1 MSHCCTPPIPA
12 SSQPDVAPQRG
23 AEPAR
28 RRFARG
34 APWMVLPLM
43 VLLMVGLRFALQW
56 SWPLPVCWLRKLTG
70 IPCPA
75 CGCTRS
81 LAAWAQLDP
90 MAAFRFNPLC
100 AVLCLALAA
109 WAGLWLIE
117 RAGGQS
123 WLQEWGVRARR
134 WRLGRILCVLAF
146 LNWLYLCLWLPK

>member
-1 MSHCCTPPIPA
+1 
-12 SSQPDVAPQRG
+12 
-23 AEPAR
+23 
-28 RRFARG
+28 
-34 APWMVLPLM
+34 
-43 VLLMVGLRFALQW
+43 
-56 SWPLPVCWLRKLTG
+56 
-70 IPCPA
+70 
-75 CGCTRS
+75 
-81 LAAWAQLDP
+81 